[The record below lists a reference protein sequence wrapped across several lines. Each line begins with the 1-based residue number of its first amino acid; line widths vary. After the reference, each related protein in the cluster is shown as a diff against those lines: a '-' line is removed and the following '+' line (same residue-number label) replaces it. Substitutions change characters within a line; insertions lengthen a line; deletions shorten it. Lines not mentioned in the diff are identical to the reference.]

1 MNNYNFESICRNT
14 NCIDINSNKNLFSNK
29 YSKKFNY
36 TIENLLYNDIIQ
48 CCYEVIQKKDI
59 ISKYN
64 ISINGFNN
72 VILGPNFIITIQDKW
87 VKTEPTQN
95 EIINFIKATKQIG
108 LSEPHKNSQGNFV
121 RGLSEPHKYCLGI
134 FISKIPISPYNLLF
148 FEQENLSQVNKF
160 ISIQSNTETQVLQE
174 LRKILYTYG
183 IYYYELDGSVVML
196 D

>member
-1 MNNYNFESICRNT
+1 MNNYNFESIYRNT

-36 TIENLLYNDIIQ
+36 TIENLLYNDIVQ
-48 CCYEVIQKKDI
+48 CRYEVIQKKDI

-72 VILGPNFIITIQDKW
+72 IILGPNFIITIQDKW
-87 VKTEPTQN
+87 VKTEPSQN

-108 LSEPHKNSQGNFV
+108 LF
-121 RGLSEPHKYCLGI
+121 EPHKYCLGI

-160 ISIQSNTETQVLQE
+160 ISIQSNTEKQVLQE